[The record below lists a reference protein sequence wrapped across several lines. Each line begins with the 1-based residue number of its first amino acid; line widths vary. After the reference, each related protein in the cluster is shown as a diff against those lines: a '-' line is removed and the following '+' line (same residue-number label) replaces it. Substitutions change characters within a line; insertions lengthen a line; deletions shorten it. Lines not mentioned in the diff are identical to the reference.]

1 MTTSY
6 RLLGGFRL
14 VLALFVVVQHGLRP
28 LAPASIANAL
38 EPLELGGV
46 AVLLFFALSGFI
58 VSEAACAFYRD
69 RPLAFGLNRLL
80 SLYPTYLLAL
90 LLTAGALLLAH
101 GSSEAEP
108 LLLPGAPD
116 LSWRS
121 FGANMLAILPGG
133 SAILERAGTSPLLE
147 IAWALRVE
155 MRFYLLLFLL
165 IAAGGVLG
173 IPLRRLLVAAGATLV
188 LLYLALGSGFRGEAL
203 EYIPY
208 FTFGIAL
215 YVAVTAEGAAERWT
229 GVLTALTSLG
239 LVAWHILGSPAIGYA
254 GGFVRNLEAQL
265 ALFAVG
271 VGIWLAL
278 VFLPSYAPRLPRSLA
293 RTDRFIGELTY
304 PLYLTHVATILLVTA
319 LWPAH
324 GWGQLLASIAA
335 SLVVALVTTL
345 TFEAWIGRL
354 RAGVRGFR
362 LRSLGLETALPYPAR
377 PAVETG

>member
-14 VLALFVVVQHGLRP
+14 VLALFVVVQHVLRP
-28 LAPASIANAL
+28 LAPASLADAL
-38 EPLELGGV
+38 EPLEVGGV

-69 RPLAFGLNRLL
+69 RPLAFGVNRLL
-80 SLYPTYLLAL
+80 RLYPTYLLAL

-133 SAILERAGTSPLLE
+133 SAILERAGTSPLLD

-155 MRFYLLLFLL
+155 MRFYFLLFLL
-165 IAAGGVLG
+165 IAAGSMLG
-173 IPLRRLLVAAGATLV
+173 IPLRRLLVAASGALV
-188 LLYLALGSGFRGEAL
+188 LLYVTQAL

-215 YVAVTAEGAAERWT
+215 YLAVTAEGAAERWT

-239 LVAWHILGSPAIGYA
+239 LVAWHILGSPATGYA
-254 GGFVRNLEAQL
+254 GGFVRNLGAQL

-278 VFLPSYAPRLPRSLA
+278 VFLPRYAPRLPRSLA

-324 GWGQLLASIAA
+324 GWGELLASMAA
-335 SLVVALVTTL
+335 SLAVAFVTTL

-354 RAGVRGFR
+354 RADVRGFR
-362 LRSLGLETALPYPAR
+362 LRSLGLETALPHPAR